1 MRVRSDFEIS
11 CDSGNSYQSCA
22 IEQGRAKFFLTIL
35 KNYDILI
42 IEREVITMRNLY
54 YLLADGTTTKSYKE
68 AKASGQSYKVMLER
82 EAMAKPVLSEKRKA
96 MLVKL
101 S

>member
-1 MRVRSDFEIS
+1 
-11 CDSGNSYQSCA
+11 
-22 IEQGRAKFFLTIL
+22 
-35 KNYDILI
+35 
-42 IEREVITMRNLY
+42 MRNLY

-82 EAMAKPVLSEKRKA
+82 EAMAKPVLSEKKKA